1 MHFIQCQKTTD
12 IYRKKKMKYKP
23 YRLCCVRYT
32 YDESRLE
39 TKRFENC
46 MFCMSQDSRTLSKSN
61 EYIKTLLLMSTTE
74 KVLHTDEPKMINTTH
89 LLERSTISFYQP
101 SSIGSKKNRKRNNQN
116 RSIKRPAMHVMN
128 RVFKIKIVYPKDI
141 LPKYKCVC
149 V

>member
-1 MHFIQCQKTTD
+1 
-12 IYRKKKMKYKP
+12 
-23 YRLCCVRYT
+23 
-32 YDESRLE
+32 
-39 TKRFENC
+39 
-46 MFCMSQDSRTLSKSN
+46 
-61 EYIKTLLLMSTTE
+61 
-74 KVLHTDEPKMINTTH
+74 MINTTH

-149 V
+149 VFERENLTTAIKKDTHQKYV